1 MLVLWR
7 ITNLKKVIN
16 STFTWE
22 PEPDPE
28 PETQLYAEPAENGPV
43 PQHCMLFR
51 LYMYVGLK
59 VELFLMC

>member
-1 MLVLWR
+1 MYR
-7 ITNLKKVIN
+7 KNYTA
-16 STFTWE
+16 TFLHQE